1 MLLTVKYIEVCTLP
15 ESRLESRE
23 TMNKYEI
30 QIKESIAATI
40 TLLNQKDFFKLTGT
54 ELYRMQDVNAH
65 IRKAYSAMPRTLHD
79 WEKAVLEY
87 YEKEANKVKKYEE
100 FLSILMDSD
109 PLSYENLED
118 YVSRKLE
125 KYYSKGE

>member
-1 MLLTVKYIEVCTLP
+1 
-15 ESRLESRE
+15 
-23 TMNKYEI
+23 MNKYEI